1 VPDTTSLNSID
12 QLIVDLGGAHAGTQS
27 RGPCGLLLEHLRSA
41 RTSFLGSMA
50 SEYKSSLEE
59 AQESVAC
66 IADKKTQTDVRKRLQ
81 VLIGN

>member
-12 QLIVDLGGAHAGTQS
+12 QLIVDLGGANAGTQS

-81 VLIGN
+81 VLIGD

>member
-1 VPDTTSLNSID
+1 MPDTTSLNSID
-12 QLIVDLGGAHAGTQS
+12 QLIVDLGGVNVGTQS

-50 SEYKSSLEE
+50 SEYRSSLQE

-66 IADKKTQTDVRKRLQ
+66 IYDKTTRTQIKKRLEN
-81 VLIGN
+81 LIGN